1 MSGSHGSSLKL
12 YFAIFVA
19 LLGLTVVTVWVATI
33 DMGVLNT
40 PVALA
45 IASLKAMLVILYFM
59 HVKGASRLTWVY
71 VASGFFFL
79 VILLGFTFSDF
90 LTRGW
95 LPIYGA

>member
-1 MSGSHGSSLKL
+1 MSDAHGSSLKL
-12 YFAIFVA
+12 YIGIFISLLA
-19 LLGLTVVTVWVATI
+19 LTFVTVWVSTI
-33 DMGVLNT
+33 DLGAFNT
-40 PVALA
+40 PVALG
-45 IASLKAMLVILYFM
+45 IASLKAMLVLLYFM